1 MSIPAI
7 APGQLQTGDLVHAR
21 GREWIVLGKPADHL
35 LRVRPLSGSEDDAI
49 LIAPRLELQPVREAT
64 FELPSASQLDS
75 QDAARLLTD
84 ALRLSLRRGA
94 GPFRSAAHLGV
105 EPRAYQLVPLLMALR
120 LDVKRMLIADD
131 VGIGKTI
138 EAGMILR
145 EMLDRGEVDSFA
157 VLCPPHLVD
166 QWVGELGEKF
176 DIDAVAVTS
185 AKARSLEQGIALG
198 DSIFGVHPYTVV
210 SLDYIK
216 ADSRRE
222 SFAHACPKLVIV
234 DEAHSCVGGSEK
246 GTQQRF
252 SLLQRLAED
261 TQRHM
266 LLLTATPHSGNQD
279 AYARLLS
286 LLHSDLVGGP
296 ESGDPNA
303 RRRYAERLA
312 RHFVQR
318 RRPDIADKWGEADAF
333 AKAMKADA
341 PYSLTGD
348 FQVFQEDVLEYCLGV
363 ATRADGDRARRLAF
377 WGTLALM
384 RCVGSSPAAGLSALR
399 NRLGGMAEEEAL
411 EPLLFDEDEGQFA
424 DTDVEPATAI
434 EGEEFTKLKDLI
446 GRAEILADRFSEDP
460 KLRELVAQVKDL
472 TAKKGARPVVFCRFI
487 STAEAVGGALRAQF
501 KKHTVEVITGRL
513 TPEER
518 RARVEAMADHPDR
531 ILVATDC
538 LSEGINLQSLF
549 NAVVHYDLNWNPT
562 RHQQRDGRVDRF
574 GQQAENVWSVMMFG
588 ANSIIDGAV
597 IKVITEK
604 MKRIQKETGVVVPV
618 PEDSASVSNAL
629 MQAMLLHSSKP
640 RAQGL
645 FDFGDAEAALE
656 TQWRDA
662 EENARK
668 SQTRYA
674 QTALKPEEVLPE
686 WRKLRDLLGGPE
698 EVERFTRRALARI
711 DAPLGAAGNHW
722 RVRYDDLPQQLRE
735 KLEARGLSGTRP
747 IGFGDKL
754 LPDVAHVGRTHPL
767 VATLAET
774 MAEGAL
780 DPNGVEGK
788 ATLGR
793 AAAWRTH
800 RVERITTVL
809 LLRLR
814 FKLTTSGRRTL
825 LAEEATALAF
835 APVSTEPVAMGN
847 GALALLEP
855 DASGDIAPA
864 VIARQI
870 DQAVDRLPD
879 YQSAIASFA
888 TSRAAALSAD
898 HDRVKAATRGEG
910 ATTVVEPVLPADVIG
925 LYVLVPEA
933 N

>member
-1 MSIPAI
+1 MSLATI
-7 APGQLQTGDLVHAR
+7 ATGQLQIGDLVHAR
-21 GREWIVLGKPADHL
+21 GREWIVLGKPTEDL
-35 LRVRPLSGSEDDAI
+35 LRIRPLSGSEEDSI
-49 LIAPRLELQPVREAT
+49 LIAPKLERQPVREAS
-64 FELPSASQLDS
+64 FKLPEATQLDT
-75 QDAARLLTD
+75 QDAARLLAD

-120 LDVKRMLIADD
+120 LEVKRMLIADD

-145 EMLDRGEVDSFA
+145 EMLDRGEIDSFT

-166 QWVGELGEKF
+166 QWIGELAEKF

-185 AKARSLEQGIALG
+185 ARARSLEQGIALG
-198 DSIFGVHPYTVV
+198 DTIFGVHPFTVV

-222 SFAHACPKLVIV
+222 SFAHACPKLVVV

-261 TQRHM
+261 AERHM

-286 LLHSDLVGGP
+286 LLHPDLS
-296 ESGDPNA
+296 SGADTLDANA
-303 RRRYAERLA
+303 LERYRRRLA
-312 RHFVQR
+312 QHFVQR
-318 RRPDIADKWGEADAF
+318 RRPDIADNWGEASAF

-341 PYSLTGD
+341 PYSLTGE
-348 FQVFQEDVLEYCLGV
+348 FQAFQEDVLEYCLEV
-363 ATRADGDRARRLAF
+363 ATRASGDQARRLAF

-384 RCVGSSPAAGLSALR
+384 RCVGSSPAAALSALR
-399 NRLGGMAEEEAL
+399 NRLGGLAEAATL
-411 EPLLFDEDEGQFA
+411 EPVLFDADEAQFA
-424 DTDVEPATAI
+424 DTDVEPATALA
-434 EGEEFTKLKDLI
+434 GEEMAELGKLI
-446 GRAEILADRFSEDP
+446 TQAERLATRFAEDP
-460 KLRELVAQVKDL
+460 KFRELVVQVKDL
-472 TAKKGARPVVFCRFI
+472 TGKKNARPVIFCRFI
-487 STAEAVGGALRAQF
+487 TTAEAVGEALRAQF
-501 KKHTVEVITGRL
+501 KKHTVEVVTGRL

-518 RARVEAMADHPDR
+518 RERVDALADHPDR

-549 NAVVHYDLNWNPT
+549 NAVIHYDLNWNPT

-574 GQQAENVWSVMMFG
+574 GQQAEFVWSVMMFG

-629 MQAMLLHSSKP
+629 MQAMLLRSSKP
-640 RAQGL
+640 SAQGL
-645 FDFGDAEAALE
+645 FDFGNAEAKLE

-662 EENARK
+662 EENARR

-686 WRKLRDLLGGPE
+686 WHKLRDLLGGPQ

-711 DAPLGAAGNHW
+711 DTPLGSVGKHW

-735 KLEARGLSGTRP
+735 KLAARSMSGTRA
-747 IGFGDKL
+747 IGFADKL
-754 LPDVAHVGRTHPL
+754 PPDVTHVGRTHPL
-767 VATLAET
+767 VATLAGT

-793 AAAWRTH
+793 TGVWMTRG
-800 RVERITTVL
+800 VDKLTTL
-809 LLRLR
+809 LVLRLR
-814 FKLTTSGRRTL
+814 FKLITSGRRTL
-825 LAEEATALAF
+825 LAEEATGIAF
-835 APVSTEPVAMGN
+835 GPGGVQAIATGAE
-847 GALALLEP
+847 ALALLEP
-855 DASGDIAPA
+855 EASRSIEAPA
-864 VIARQI
+864 NQRQI
-870 DQAVDRLPD
+870 EMALARNPD
-879 YQSAIASFA
+879 YQPAIAA
-888 TSRAAALSAD
+888 YAAARAAALSED
-898 HDRVKAATRGEG
+898 HDRVKSATRGEG
-910 ATTVVEPVLPADVIG
+910 ATTTVEPVLPADVIG

>member
-1 MSIPAI
+1 MTTVALTST
-7 APGQLQTGDLVHAR
+7 QLQIGDLVNAR
-21 GREWIVLGKPADHL
+21 GREWIVLGKPSDSL

-49 LIAPRLELQPVREAT
+49 VIAPKLERVPVREAS
-64 FELPSASQLDS
+64 FASPSVDQLDTL
-75 QDAARLLTD
+75 DAARLLSD

-105 EPRAYQLVPLLMALR
+105 EPRAYQLVPLLMAMR

-138 EAGMILR
+138 EAGIILR
-145 EMLDRGEVDSFA
+145 EMLDRGDIDSFTI
-157 VLCPPHLVD
+157 LCPPHLVD
-166 QWVGELGEKF
+166 QWISELAEKF

-185 AKARSLEQGIALG
+185 ARARSLEQGIALG
-198 DSIFGVHPYTVV
+198 DTIFGVYPFTVV

-222 SFAHACPKLVIV
+222 SFAQACPDFVIV
-234 DEAHSCVGGSEK
+234 DEAHSCVGGNEK

-252 SLLQRLAED
+252 ALLERLTED
-261 TQRHM
+261 ADRHM

-286 LLHSDLVGGP
+286 LLHPDLSRAP
-296 ESGDPNA
+296 ETLDANA
-303 RRRYAERLA
+303 LERYRRRLA
-312 RHFVQR
+312 QHFVQR
-318 RRPDIADKWGEADAF
+318 RRPDIAGQWGEAGAF
-333 AKAMKADA
+333 AVPMKADA

-348 FQVFQEDVLEYCLGV
+348 FQIFQEDVLEYCLGV
-363 ATRADGDRARRLAF
+363 ATRADGAQARRLAF

-384 RCVGSSPAAGLSALR
+384 RCVGSSPAAALSALR
-399 NRLGGMAEEEAL
+399 NRLGGMADEAL
-411 EPLLFDEDEGQFA
+411 LAPALFDDDGDEFA
-424 DTDVEPATAI
+424 DTDIEPATA
-434 EGEEFTKLKDLI
+434 GDSEETFELRKLI
-446 GRAEILADRFSEDP
+446 AQAENLAARIADDP
-460 KLRELVAQVKDL
+460 KFRELVVQVKDL
-472 TAKKGARPVVFCRFI
+472 TANKQARPVIFCRFI
-487 STAEAVGGALRAQF
+487 ATAEAVGEALRAKF
-501 KKHTVEVITGRL
+501 KSHTVEVVTGRL
-513 TPEER
+513 TPEVR
-518 RARVEAMADHPDR
+518 RERVEAMIDHPNR

-574 GQQAENVWSVMMFG
+574 GQQAEHVWSVMMFG

-604 MKRIQKETGVVVPV
+604 MKRIEKETGVVVPV
-618 PEDSASVSNAL
+618 PEDSSSVSNAL
-629 MQAMLLHSSKP
+629 MQSMLLHSSKP
-640 RAQGL
+640 RAQGM
-645 FDFGDAEAALE
+645 FDFGDAQATLE
-656 TQWRDA
+656 TQWRNA
-662 EENARK
+662 ERNARR

-686 WRKLRDLLGGPE
+686 WQKLRDLLGGPE

-711 DAPLGAAGNHW
+711 DTPLGQQGQHW

-735 KLEARGLSGTRP
+735 KLAARYLTGTRT

-754 LPDVAHVGRTHPL
+754 PPDVAQVGRTHPL

-780 DPNGVEGK
+780 DPGGVEGK

-793 AAAWRTH
+793 AGVWMTRG
-800 RVERITTVL
+800 VDKLTTL
-809 LLRLR
+809 LVLRLR
-814 FKLTTSGRRTL
+814 FKLVTSGRRTL

-835 APVSTEPVAMGN
+835 APNTTAPFTAGAD
-847 GALALLEP
+847 ALALLEHEATRSIEP
-855 DASGDIAPA
+855 PA
-864 VIARQI
+864 NQRQI
-870 DQAVDRLPD
+870 DLALGRLAD
-879 YQSAIASFA
+879 YQPAIAA
-888 TSRAAALSAD
+888 YAAERAAALSHD
-898 HDRVKAATRGEG
+898 HERVKAATRGEG
-910 ATTVVEPVLPADVIG
+910 VTTTVEPVLPADIIG
-925 LYVLVPEA
+925 LYILVPEA

>member
-1 MSIPAI
+1 MTTAAI
-7 APGQLQTGDLVHAR
+7 TPSQLQIGDLVHAR
-21 GREWIVLGKPADHL
+21 GREWIVLAKPSDSL

-49 LIAPRLELQPVREAT
+49 VIAPKLEHQPVREAS
-64 FELPSASQLDS
+64 FALPGSDQLDT

-105 EPRAYQLVPLLMALR
+105 EPRAYQLVPLLMAMR
-120 LDVKRMLIADD
+120 LEVKRMLIADD

-145 EMLDRGEVDSFA
+145 EMLDRGEIDSFTI
-157 VLCPPHLVD
+157 LCPPHLVD
-166 QWVGELGEKF
+166 QWVTELAEKF

-185 AKARSLEQGIALG
+185 ARARSLEQGIALG
-198 DSIFGVHPYTVV
+198 DTIFGVHPFTVV

-222 SFAHACPKLVIV
+222 SFAQACPNFVIV

-252 SLLQRLAED
+252 ALLQRLTED
-261 TQRHM
+261 ADRHM

-286 LLHSDLVGGP
+286 LLHPDLSRAP
-296 ESGDPNA
+296 DTLDANA
-303 RRRYAERLA
+303 LERYRRRLA
-312 RHFVQR
+312 QHFVQR
-318 RRPDIADKWGEADAF
+318 RRPDIAGQWGEGGAF
-333 AKAMKADA
+333 AVPMKADA
-341 PYSLTGD
+341 PYSLTGE
-348 FQVFQEDVLEYCLGV
+348 FQTFQEDVLEYCLGV
-363 ATRADGDRARRLAF
+363 ATRADGAQARRLAF

-384 RCVGSSPAAGLSALR
+384 RCVGSSPAAALSALR
-399 NRLGGMAEEEAL
+399 NRLVGMAEEAL
-411 EPLLFDEDEGQFA
+411 LATALFDDDDDEFA
-424 DTDVEPATAI
+424 DTDVEPATAADT
-434 EGEEFTKLKDLI
+434 EEAAELRKLIQL
-446 GRAEILADRFSEDP
+446 AENLAARFADDP
-460 KLRELVAQVKDL
+460 KFRELVVQVKDL
-472 TAKKGARPVVFCRFI
+472 TANKDARPVIFCRFI
-487 STAEAVGGALRAQF
+487 ATAEAVAEALRAKF
-501 KKHTVEVITGRL
+501 KSHTVEVVTGRL

-518 RARVEAMADHPDR
+518 RERVEAMIDHPNR

-549 NAVVHYDLNWNPT
+549 NAVIHYDLNWNPT

-574 GQQAENVWSVMMFG
+574 GQQAEKVWSVMMFG

-604 MKRIQKETGVVVPV
+604 MKRIEKETGVVVPV
-618 PEDSASVSNAL
+618 PEDSSSVSNAL
-629 MQAMLLHSSKP
+629 MQAMLLRSSKP

-645 FDFGDAEAALE
+645 FDFGDADAKLE
-656 TQWRDA
+656 TQWRNA
-662 EENARK
+662 EENAKR

-674 QTALKPEEVLPE
+674 QTALKPDEVLPE
-686 WRKLRDLLGGPE
+686 WHKLRDLLGGPQ

-711 DAPLGAAGNHW
+711 DTPLGQQGKHW
-722 RVRYDDLPQQLRE
+722 RVRHDELPQQLRE
-735 KLEARGLSGTRP
+735 KLAARNLTGTRA
-747 IGFGDKL
+747 IGFGDNL
-754 LPDVAHVGRTHPL
+754 QPDVAQVGRTHPL

-780 DPNGVEGK
+780 DPGGVEGK

-793 AAAWRTH
+793 AGVWMTRG
-800 RVERITTVL
+800 VDKLTTL
-809 LLRLR
+809 LVLRLR
-814 FKLTTSGRRTL
+814 FKLVTSGRRTL
-825 LAEEATALAF
+825 LAEEATGLAF
-835 APVSTEPVAMGN
+835 SPNAATPFAAGAE
-847 GALALLEP
+847 ALALLEHEATRSIEP
-855 DASGDIAPA
+855 PA
-864 VIARQI
+864 NQRQI
-870 DQAVDRLPD
+870 DLALARHADFQP
-879 YQSAIASFA
+879 AIAA
-888 TSRAAALSAD
+888 YAAERAAALSHD
-898 HDRVKAATRGEG
+898 HERVKAATRGEG
-910 ATTVVEPVLPADVIG
+910 VTTTVEPVLPADVIG